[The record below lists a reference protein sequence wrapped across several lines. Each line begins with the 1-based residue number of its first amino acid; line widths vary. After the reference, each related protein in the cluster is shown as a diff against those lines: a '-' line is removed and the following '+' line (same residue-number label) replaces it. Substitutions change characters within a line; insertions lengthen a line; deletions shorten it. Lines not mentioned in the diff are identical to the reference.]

1 MNRKPSRIRHGRRTL
16 IAGMAAVLT
25 GALTL
30 SASQALA
37 QTDSWPSRPIQ
48 LIVPFPPGATA
59 DAFARTVGPH
69 LSAALGQQV
78 IIDNRQGAAGAI
90 GSAQVAKAAPDGH
103 TLLVTFATHY
113 SLPFLHRSVPYDPVA
128 DFTPIIA
135 AAKIH
140 TVLAV
145 HPSHPASNLEEFIA
159 HAKAAPDSVLYGSG
173 GLLLFGELLAQA
185 ADVSMTE
192 VPYKGGSMMLTDLL
206 GGQID
211 TGLSILSSV
220 IPHARE
226 DRLRAIAVLSD
237 QRAAAAPDIPAVTEA
252 VPAFEAQ
259 DNWVGVLGPAGLD
272 PRITERVHAEIQRI
286 LAMPDVRQRMTDLG
300 FEVTGDLSPAEL
312 QTSVK
317 ESVQTY
323 RRITANAG
331 IVPQ

>member
-1 MNRKPSRIRHGRRTL
+1 MNRKHSRIRPGRRTL
-16 IAGMAAVLT
+16 IAGLAAILT
-25 GALTL
+25 SALAL
-30 SASQALA
+30 PASQALA

-59 DAFARTVGPH
+59 DAFARTVAPH

-78 IIDNRQGAAGAI
+78 IVDNRQGAAGAI
-90 GSAQVAKAAPDGH
+90 GSAHVAKAAPDGH

-113 SLPFLHRSVPYDPVA
+113 SLPFLQRSVPYDPVA

-145 HPSHPASNLEEFIA
+145 HPSHPSTNLEEFIA
-159 HAKAAPDSVLYGSG
+159 HAKSAPDGIMYGSG

-185 ADVSMTE
+185 ADIPMTE
-192 VPYKGGSMMLTDLL
+192 VPYKGGGMMLTDLL

-220 IPHARE
+220 IPHANE
-226 DRLRAIAVLSD
+226 GRLRAIAVLSE
-237 QRAAAAPDIPAVTEA
+237 QRAAAAPDIPAVSET
-252 VPAFEAQ
+252 VPDFEAQ
-259 DNWVGVLGPAGLD
+259 DNWVGVLAPMGLD
-272 PRITERVHAEIQRI
+272 PQIAGRIHAEIQRV
-286 LAMPDVRQRMTDLG
+286 LALPDVRQRMTDLG

-312 QTSVK
+312 QDSVR

-323 RRITANAG
+323 RRITTNAG
-331 IVPQ
+331 IVPR

>member
-1 MNRKPSRIRHGRRTL
+1 MNRKHSRIRHGRRTL
-16 IAGMAAVLT
+16 IAGMAAILT
-25 GALTL
+25 SALAL
-30 SASQALA
+30 PASQALA

-59 DAFARTVGPH
+59 DAFARTIAPH

-78 IIDNRQGAAGAI
+78 VVDNRQGAAGAI
-90 GSAQVAKAAPDGH
+90 GSAQVAKAAADGH

-113 SLPFLHRSVPYDPVA
+113 SLPFLQASVPYDPVA

-135 AAKIH
+135 AAKIQ

-145 HPSHPASNLEEFIA
+145 HPSHPASNLEEFVA
-159 HAKAAPDSVLYGSG
+159 HAKAAPDGVLYGSG

-185 ADVSMTE
+185 ADIQMTE
-192 VPYKGGSMMLTDLL
+192 VPYKGGGLMLTDLL

-211 TGLSILSSV
+211 TGLSTLSSV

-237 QRAAAAPDIPAVTEA
+237 QRAAAAPEIPAVTEA

-259 DNWVGVLGPAGLD
+259 DTWVGVLGPDGLD
-272 PRITERVHAEIQRI
+272 PQIVERIHAEIRRI
-286 LAMPDVRQRMTDLG
+286 LAMPDVLQRMTALG
-300 FEVTGDLSPAEL
+300 FEVTGDLSPVEL
-312 QTSVK
+312 QASVD

-323 RRITANAG
+323 QRITTNAG
-331 IVPQ
+331 IVPR